1 MTSKVNQR
9 IFRSIVVAGA
19 MLGTPLVA
27 VADGKPGVTDAQ
39 PAMELVELNAKIT
52 LAVDEVANAQTQ
64 ADRSAAKAKLA
75 KLQDEK
81 IALEAKLAAA
91 KAKQQPVEPPSPA
104 LAKLEAQ
111 KQVLAAKVAQAVTA
125 VEKADNDRDRSL
137 AKEALAQL
145 QREHASIESQIA
157 TERARRNVKYG
168 TIGHGHGTGVGVG
181 IGGSTPLSSFEL
193 TKLERQRIELVKEVP
208 PLLASIQEARDDKAR
223 VTAKAKLDAKKAEI
237 AGLDTKIATEK
248 QRLVRVRG
256 GTARPK
262 GRGFVL
268 A

>member
-1 MTSKVNQR
+1 VPMTSKVNQR

-39 PAMELVELNAKIT
+39 PA
-52 LAVDEVANAQTQ
+52 
-64 ADRSAAKAKLA
+64 
-75 KLQDEK
+75 
-81 IALEAKLAAA
+81 LE
-91 KAKQQPVEPPSPA
+91 
-104 LAKLEAQ
+104 KLEAQ
-111 KQVLAAKVAQAVTA
+111 KQLLVAKVAQAVTA

-193 TKLERQRIELVKEVP
+193 IKLEKQRIELVKEVP
-208 PLLASIQEARDDKAR
+208 PLLASIQEAKDDKAR
-223 VTAKAKLDAKKAEI
+223 VAAKARLDAKKAEI

-248 QRLVRVRG
+248 QRLARVRG